1 MQGMPIINIKDAK
14 WDEPDS
20 GRVYETLVGNG
31 EGSTPVRVEIQISPP
46 GYSTGTLL
54 HPYMEIIT
62 VIEGVG
68 EAWIG
73 AENNL
78 TVIGPGTTIVTTAN
92 TPNGFS
98 NTGDTPMRSYGVH
111 ASPTRTHFGTNP
123 HLRPEWRRATSQRLN
138 WF

>member
-1 MQGMPIINIKDAK
+1 MQGMPIFNIKDAK

-31 EGSTPVRVEIQISPP
+31 EGSTPVRVGIQISPW

-68 EAWIG
+68 
-73 AENNL
+73 L
-78 TVIGPGTTIVTTAN
+78 H
-92 TPNGFS
+92 

-111 ASPTRTHFGTNP
+111 ASPTRITFRDEHAHTAGIPPSDIPT
-123 HLRPEWRRATSQRLN
+123 
-138 WF
+138 